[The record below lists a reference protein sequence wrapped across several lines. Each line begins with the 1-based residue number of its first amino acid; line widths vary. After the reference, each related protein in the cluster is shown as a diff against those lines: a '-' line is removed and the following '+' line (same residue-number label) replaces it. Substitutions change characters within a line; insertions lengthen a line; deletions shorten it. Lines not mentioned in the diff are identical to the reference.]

1 MGGKRYCKE
10 RAAASAKKFGWEGVR
25 QNCKEQVAGDDRRVF
40 STLGEKRYCGDKDAV
55 SCKDHRGVG
64 GSGTEYES
72 WGLYVL
78 VGGDG
83 MRYCGERVGA
93 TLKFFGVGKEGAG
106 NSV

>member
-1 MGGKRYCKE
+1 MKE
-10 RAAASAKKFGWEGVR
+10 RRRVQRTLSEKYLSVFARMRG
-25 QNCKEQVAGDDRRVF
+25 GDGRRVF

-55 SCKDHRGVG
+55 SCKDRRGVG

-83 MRYCGERVGA
+83 TRYCGEKAGA
-93 TLKFFGVGKEGAG
+93 TVKFFGLGEEGAG
-106 NSV
+106 NLV